1 MAVSGIGMPSVF
13 TNVVH
18 IVSRLVLMCCG
29 ALLLWAA
36 PVSLAGLALMFVGLV
51 CAVGGLTLEKT
62 EQF

>member
-1 MAVSGIGMPSVF
+1 MTASGIRMPSLS
-13 TNVVH
+13 TNLLH
-18 IVSRLVLMCCG
+18 IVTRVVLMCCG

-51 CAVGGLTLEKT
+51 CTVGGLTLEKT

>member
-1 MAVSGIGMPSVF
+1 
-13 TNVVH
+13 
-18 IVSRLVLMCCG
+18 MCCG